1 MEVAPKPSPVITA
14 KSPARGRGTGRGAP
28 SGLPALCKREQVC
41 AALALL
47 PLQTDILDLA
57 NATSR
62 VSSLPNAAL
71 FRKKKKNVSSHEW
84 VFLVTECLSFLLPR
98 AHSHVCLKACHPRRP
113 RVTVQST
120 QDRPG
125 EGASLRPGPRR
136 REGDSWGLT
145 TAWHHALG

>member
-1 MEVAPKPSPVITA
+1 MRQ
-14 KSPARGRGTGRGAP
+14 SPAQSSQQRVQHGVGGQGEGPPVASLLYAKENRCAQPWPCCRCRQT
-28 SGLPALCKREQVC
+28 SLTLPMPQAG
-41 AALALL
+41 
-47 PLQTDILDLA
+47 
-57 NATSR
+57 S
-62 VSSLPNAAL
+62 SSLPNAAL
-71 FRKKKKNVSSHEW
+71 FRKKKNVSSHEW
-84 VFLVTECLSFLLPR
+84 VFLVTERLSFLLPR